1 LGGEGEKE
9 HALMKNQIKAIESKL
24 KTMIEKERAK
34 QEARSV
40 DFEETRYF
48 RSEARISLIGYTNVG
63 KSAMMN
69 ALAGKH
75 QVQSKDRLFETL
87 KTTAREFNV
96 SRNLKAVVVDTIGF
110 IDNLPTELSKHP
122 RLRVVDSFGGTL
134 REIKLSDII
143 LLMEDVSHPL
153 MKRQREVA
161 YRDHQ
166 GSELGGRAQREQ
178 NCNHLVK
185 QIRVW
190 NKIDCVDESHLASL
204 LSQEADPSS
213 IILTSVREGQGIDR
227 LKAKIEARIDSLFDR
242 RPRRLRY
249 LYSQHEERQAWL
261 SEYSMAEL
269 EQCNV
274 KDLGDIKVHEAP
286 RGAIIEFTVPLTQNM
301 YSRYMHLFEEEEVKV
316 QRKRD
321 LVPEDWTHT

>member
-1 LGGEGEKE
+1 VSGKQGANKGALGGEGEKE

-161 YRDHQ
+161 FEIIKALNLEDVLKGNRIVTTLSSR
-166 GSELGGRAQREQ
+166 SESGT
-178 NCNHLVK
+178 K
-185 QIRVW
+185 
-190 NKIDCVDESHLASL
+190 
-204 LSQEADPSS
+204 S
-213 IILTSVREGQGIDR
+213 IAWTNPIW
-227 LKAKIEARIDSLFDR
+227 R
-242 RPRRLRY
+242 RCCP
-249 LYSQHEERQAWL
+249 
-261 SEYSMAEL
+261 
-269 EQCNV
+269 
-274 KDLGDIKVHEAP
+274 K
-286 RGAIIEFTVPLTQNM
+286 
-301 YSRYMHLFEEEEVKV
+301 
-316 QRKRD
+316 KRT
-321 LVPEDWTHT
+321 PPQ